1 MSKLDITSL
10 KSNVETAIAALSTS
24 SSIEDLMLVA
34 ASVNNLTEYRIVS
47 VASGTELPN
56 LYDDTGFPSGTVFF
70 VESLKV
76 PVFSIGTKWYG
87 LDGRLYRD
95 DYPTTITMAWGYNVY
110 GQLSDDT
117 TVDKSSPVT
126 VVGGITNWSSVSA
139 SLYHNLGVTDAGIAY
154 AWGLNN
160 NGQLGDNTT
169 VNKSSPVTVVGGITN
184 WSSVS
189 AGLYHSLGVTDAG
202 VAYAWGLNN
211 YGQLGDGTTATKSS
225 PVTVVGDITNWS
237 LVSAGRYHNL
247 GVTDAGVAYA
257 WGYNVYGV
265 LGDDTTVNKSS
276 PVTVVGGITNWS
288 SVSAGRYHSLGVTD
302 TGVAYAWGDNDYGQ
316 LGDDTTV
323 YKSSPVT
330 VVGGIT
336 NWSSVSAGSYHSLGV
351 TDAGVAYA
359 WGDNDYGQLGDGS
372 QYVNKS
378 SPVTVVGGITNWS
391 LIAAG
396 FYYSLGVTDTGVAYA
411 WGDNSSGQLGDNTT
425 ASKSSPVTVVGGITN
440 WSSVSAGGYHS
451 LGIFTQE

>member
-139 SLYHNLGVTDAGIAY
+139 GY
-154 AWGLNN
+154 
-160 NGQLGDNTT
+160 
-169 VNKSSPVTVVGGITN
+169 
-184 WSSVS
+184 
-189 AGLYHSLGVTDAG
+189 YHSLA
-202 VAYAWGLNN
+202 LS
-211 YGQLGDGTTATKSS
+211 TAEEK
-225 PVTVVGDITNWS
+225 
-237 LVSAGRYHNL
+237 
-247 GVTDAGVAYA
+247 
-257 WGYNVYGV
+257 
-265 LGDDTTVNKSS
+265 
-276 PVTVVGGITNWS
+276 
-288 SVSAGRYHSLGVTD
+288 
-302 TGVAYAWGDNDYGQ
+302 
-316 LGDDTTV
+316 
-323 YKSSPVT
+323 
-330 VVGGIT
+330 
-336 NWSSVSAGSYHSLGV
+336 
-351 TDAGVAYA
+351 
-359 WGDNDYGQLGDGS
+359 
-372 QYVNKS
+372 
-378 SPVTVVGGITNWS
+378 
-391 LIAAG
+391 G
-396 FYYSLGVTDTGVAYA
+396 FPT
-411 WGDNSSGQLGDNTT
+411 
-425 ASKSSPVTVVGGITN
+425 
-440 WSSVSAGGYHS
+440 
-451 LGIFTQE
+451 